1 MANMQNGFVAEAEI
15 AGVAYRV
22 GNARIDEGI
31 SEIPTCA
38 LELTTLDKSDLPA
51 PESLLR
57 TELKFTLTNLD
68 GGDPHTFRGIVID
81 AGRTAR
87 VDGDSLTVVAAPKLW
102 LLTKRQDSRIFQDV
116 SVVDVVTDVLTQAGV
131 TSVEKRL
138 TGTYPPR
145 TYVTQYRETDLE
157 FVLRLLCEEGIYLV
171 HDFKDDEKLVLADDP
186 KGTDDSADK
195 EMKYYPRMGFD
206 APPRSITAVSLSHRV
221 RTDKVF
227 VRDYDFER
235 PRLEL
240 EATVEGKDKGAHA
253 LEVYLYPG
261 RFVDQGVGKRYAQ
274 VLLDS
279 MQAQRQVASGESNSI
294 ALAPG
299 LRFSVADH
307 PYNAVNQ
314 EYLVTH
320 VQTTFQERGG
330 ARDASGVDLGGG
342 GVKFSTKWTGMAT
355 ANADYRPPRRPRPAK
370 VPSVQSAVTTGP
382 SGQEIYT
389 DKHGRVKVHFP
400 WNRAGKPDQT
410 SSMWMRTSQLPTG
423 GSMLLPRVGWEVLV
437 QANESDIDHP
447 LVMSRLY
454 NAQKP
459 PPYALPANKTR
470 GSIQTATTPGGGSTN
485 EIRTDDTAGSEEM
498 FINASKDASIK
509 VNNNTTE
516 MVKVNETRTIGSNQT
531 IEITN
536 SSELTVGASQTL
548 DVGGNQ
554 DVHVSTYFV
563 EDMGGDHTLTIA
575 GNRDLKIGGDHKI
588 TVASNSTLTVGSMC
602 TDLVV
607 GKVCEQVGGN
617 YKLDVGAVRAAITPA
632 NHSLQVTG
640 NHTEKMGLL
649 KVTITFGGKSVS
661 VGGDWMAKVGGAI
674 IGLSGSHSEKAGGN
688 YTGIAAG
695 AQIVK
700 CENATFEAESVLTVV
715 MGASLMIM
723 TPANVSFLGLSVKM
737 DGETDQT
744 AALIVDNI

>member
-1 MANMQNGFVAEAEI
+1 MANMEQGFIAEAEI
-15 AGVAYRV
+15 AGKAYRV
-22 GNARIDEGI
+22 GNARVDEAL

-38 LELTTLDKSDLPA
+38 LELAMLDHTDLPS
-51 PESLLR
+51 PEELLR
-57 TELKFTLTNLD
+57 AEVKFTLTNLA
-68 GGDPHTFRGIVID
+68 GGAPHTFRGVVVD
-81 AGRTAR
+81 ASRSAR
-87 VDGDSLTVVAAPKLW
+87 VDGDTLKILAAPKLW
-102 LLTKRQDSRIFQDV
+102 FLTKRQDSRIFQEL
-116 SVVDVVTDVLTQAGV
+116 SVVDIVMQVLEQAGV
-131 TSVEKRL
+131 TDVQKRL
-138 TGTYPPR
+138 SETYPKR

-157 FVLRLLCEEGIYLV
+157 FVLRLLSEEGIYLAY
-171 HDFKDDEKLVLADDP
+171 DFTDGEKLVLGDDP
-186 KGTDDSADK
+186 KGLGTAADA
-195 EMKYYPRMGFD
+195 EMRFFSRMGFD
-206 APPRSITAVSLSHRV
+206 APPRSITQVTLTHRV
-221 RTDKVF
+221 KTDKLF
-227 VRDYDFER
+227 IRDYDFER

-240 EATVEGKDKGAHA
+240 EATAEGKDDGAHA
-253 LEVYLYPG
+253 LEAYVYPG
-261 RFVDQGVGKRYAQ
+261 RFTDQGVGKRYAQ

-279 MQAQRQVASGESNSI
+279 MQSQRQTATGGTSSI

-299 LRFSVADH
+299 LRFTISEH
-307 PYNAVNQ
+307 PYAAVNQ
-314 EYLVTH
+314 EFLVTR

-330 ARDASGVDLGGG
+330 VRDANGVDLGGG
-342 GVKFSTKWTGMAT
+342 GVKFSTRWEGVAT
-355 ANADYRPPRRPRPAK
+355 AKADFRPPRRPRPTK
-370 VPSVQSAVTTGP
+370 VPSVQTAVTTGP
-382 SGQEIYT
+382 SGQEIYS

-400 WNRAGKPDQT
+400 WNRGGKPDQT
-410 SSMWMRTSQLPTG
+410 SSTWMRTSQLPTG

-437 QANESDIDHP
+437 QNNESDNDHP
-447 LVMSRLY
+447 LVMGRLY

-459 PPYALPANKTR
+459 PPYALPANKNR
-470 GSIQTATTPGGGSTN
+470 GAIQTATTPGGGSVN

-516 MVKVNETRTIGSNQT
+516 MVKVNETRSIGANQS

-563 EDMGGDHTLTIA
+563 EDVAADHTLTIG

-588 TVASNSTLTVGSMC
+588 TVAANSTLTVGTMC

-607 GKVCEQVGGN
+607 GKVCEQVAGN

-674 IGLSGSHSEKAGGN
+674 IGLSGSHSEKSGGN

-700 CENATFEAESVLTVV
+700 CENATFEAESLLSVV
-715 MGASLMIM
+715 MGASTMIM
-723 TPANVSFLGLSVKM
+723 TPASVSFLGLSVKM
-737 DGETDQT
+737 DGETDQV
-744 AALIVDNI
+744 AALIVDN